1 MIKIVAT
8 MPVDATKIDEFKA
21 LAKVLVEGSAAEEG
35 NISYTLN
42 VSKKDPS
49 VFVVMECWKDEAA
62 IAFHNNTEHFTTS
75 LPKMAALCTGEITI
89 DLFDEVEL

>member
-1 MIKIVAT
+1 MIKILAK
-8 MPVDATKIDEFKA
+8 MPVDAAKVDEFKA

-35 NISYTLN
+35 NISYSLN
-42 VSKKDPS
+42 VSKKNPTE
-49 VFVVMECWKDEAA
+49 FVVMECWKDEAT
-62 IAFHNNTEHFTTS
+62 IAFHNKTEHFTSS